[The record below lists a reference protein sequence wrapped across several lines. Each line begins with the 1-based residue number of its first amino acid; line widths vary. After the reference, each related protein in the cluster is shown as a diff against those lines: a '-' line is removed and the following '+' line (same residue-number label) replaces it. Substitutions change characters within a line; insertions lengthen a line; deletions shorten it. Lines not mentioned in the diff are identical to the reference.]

1 MSFVVVTCTLSIN
14 AKVASKSCPKFRES
28 VLFQAL
34 PKVKDIMSK
43 TVFTIDVSNTAFD
56 VVREM
61 MNRDI
66 GSVVITRKGSEI
78 AGVITKGD
86 ILREVIMKKADPQK
100 TKAEDVMSRPVVSI
114 QPDATLEEASQVM
127 AKNNVSKLPVIKDG
141 KILGI
146 LTSTDVIR
154 KSGRKKLAEDMV

>member
-1 MSFVVVTCTLSIN
+1 MAVAFTLAIN
-14 AKVASKSCPKFRES
+14 AKVALKLFRVQGERK
-28 VLFQAL
+28 VL

-66 GSVVITRKGSEI
+66 GSVVITMKGEVV
-78 AGVITKGD
+78 GVITKGD

-114 QPDATLEEASQVM
+114 QPEAALEEASQIM
-127 AKNNVSKLPVIKDG
+127 AKSNVSKLPVIKDG
-141 KILGI
+141 KLLGI

-154 KSGRKKLAEDMV
+154 KSGRKKLAEDKV

>member
-1 MSFVVVTCTLSIN
+1 MS
-14 AKVASKSCPKFRES
+14 R
-28 VLFQAL
+28 
-34 PKVKDIMSK
+34 

-66 GSVVITRKGSEI
+66 GSVVITKKGGEVV
-78 AGVITKGD
+78 GVVTKGD

-100 TKAEDVMSRPVVSI
+100 TKVEDVMSRPVVSI
-114 QPDATLEEASQVM
+114 QAESTLEEASQIM

-141 KILGI
+141 KLLGI

-154 KSGRKKLAEDMV
+154 KSGRKKLADDMV

>member
-1 MSFVVVTCTLSIN
+1 M
-14 AKVASKSCPKFRES
+14 
-28 VLFQAL
+28 

-66 GSVVITRKGSEI
+66 GSVVITRKAGEV
-78 AGVITKGD
+78 AGVVTKGD

-114 QPDATLEEASQVM
+114 EPESTLEEASKMM
-127 AKNNVSKLPVIKDG
+127 AKHNVSKLPVIKDG
-141 KILGI
+141 KLFGI